1 MADVEIIV
9 TGGGFPVQD
18 QAVYV
23 FSASGSYLGIRQITD
38 SDGKVFSRLPQG
50 EYKFRADYQG
60 SRYWSDATWVTADQ
74 LNVTTISTGGGSF
87 AVSVLKANAKP
98 LAGVKCYV
106 FSADDTYLGMYGATD
121 GNGQVFFDL
130 ADGDFRFRVDYLG
143 TQFWSDEAA
152 VPEVLSTDMAIAHET
167 VEVTVTTGAGAVEG
181 VKVYLFSANGT
192 YLGRYQET
200 ATAGIVSFD
209 LPVGSNYQF
218 RADILGSRHW
228 SDVLEVSGG
237 VTNFVQIDAGGGLLQ
252 MTVQKDDDLPMPG
265 LKVYLFNAA
274 GTYLGRS
281 TTTNVFGQVEFSV
294 PEDVYTLRVDY
305 LGYQFWS
312 EEVPVTV
319 DTIIEMPIIH
329 RQVEITAQGSFQG
342 MSVPIEGIKVYLFS
356 PTDTYLGQHQITG
369 SDGQVVFSLPDQN
382 FRVRVDYLGHQF
394 WSEDFRS
401 QDSTVTINRGLMEI
415 HALRSGVDV
424 AGARVYLFHEDGS
437 YLGWNETTNP
447 SGKAVFMLPDH
458 AFKFRIDE
466 NGEQHWTPLIQ
477 VHAGEESVVEVDMD
491 Q

>member
-1 MADVEIIV
+1 M
-9 TGGGFPVQD
+9 
-18 QAVYV
+18 
-23 FSASGSYLGIRQITD
+23 L
-38 SDGKVFSRLPQG
+38 
-50 EYKFRADYQG
+50 DYQD
-60 SRYWSDATWVTADQ
+60 SQYWSDAQWVTADQ

-106 FSADDTYLGMYGATD
+106 FSADDAYLGMYGATD

-130 ADGDFRFRVDYLG
+130 ADGDFKFRVDYLG
-143 TQFWSDEAA
+143 TQFWSDEAS

-200 ATAGIVSFD
+200 DTAGIVSFD

-218 RADILGSRHW
+218 RADILGSRYW
-228 SDVLEVSGG
+228 SDVLKVSDG

-252 MTVQKDDDLPMPG
+252 MTVQKDEDLPMPG

-281 TTTNVFGQVEFSV
+281 ATTDAFGQVEFSV
-294 PEDVYTLRVDY
+294 PEDVYKLRVDY

-312 EEVPVTV
+312 EEVLVAEDTV
-319 DTIIEMPIIH
+319 MEMPIIH

-342 MSVPIEGIKVYLFS
+342 MPAPIEGIKVYLFS
-356 PTDTYLGQHQITG
+356 PTDTYLGQYQTHRQKARSFLTCRSEGLSRCGRLSGSAILVRGFPVTGFNGDHQPG
-369 SDGQVVFSLPDQN
+369 FDRNP
-382 FRVRVDYLGHQF
+382 RP
-394 WSEDFRS
+394 
-401 QDSTVTINRGLMEI
+401 
-415 HALRSGVDV
+415 ALRCGC
-424 AGARVYLFHEDGS
+424 GRCQG
-437 YLGWNETTNP
+437 
-447 SGKAVFMLPDH
+447 LPV
-458 AFKFRIDE
+458 R
-466 NGEQHWTPLIQ
+466 
-477 VHAGEESVVEVDMD
+477 
-491 Q
+491 